1 MYTFEDRN
9 GDSLTLRP
17 EGTAACVRAVLEH
30 GITGGGQGQKLW
42 YIGPMFRHERPQ
54 KGRFRQLHQYGVEA
68 IGSSDPAVDAE
79 VISLAYSIYKS
90 FGLQKIKVVVN
101 SLGDAESRNAHRDAL
116 IRHFEPVAGELC
128 QDCQS
133 RLYKNPL
140 RILDCKVDR
149 DHPSMKT
156 APSILEYLNEESK
169 AYFDQVLAQ
178 LDALGVA
185 YEVDPTLV
193 RGLDYYTH
201 TAFEIMS
208 EAEGFGAIT
217 TLCGGGRYNGLV
229 QDIGG
234 PDMPGVGFG
243 IGLERLILALENEG
257 VLPKLETGLDVFI
270 VAQGE
275 KEVELTAT
283 RLLQLLRMEGFKA
296 DRDYQGRK
304 FKGQFKQ
311 ADRLKAKFTVILG
324 DDEVERG
331 AAALK
336 DMTTG
341 EQVDVP
347 LSAVADKIRELSEG
361 AEQ

>member
-1 MYTFEDRN
+1 
-9 GDSLTLRP
+9 
-17 EGTAACVRAVLEH
+17 
-30 GITGGGQGQKLW
+30 
-42 YIGPMFRHERPQ
+42 
-54 KGRFRQLHQYGVEA
+54 
-68 IGSSDPAVDAE
+68 
-79 VISLAYSIYKS
+79 
-90 FGLQKIKVVVN
+90 
-101 SLGDAESRNAHRDAL
+101 
-116 IRHFEPVAGELC
+116 
-128 QDCQS
+128 
-133 RLYKNPL
+133 
-140 RILDCKVDR
+140 
-149 DHPSMKT
+149 
-156 APSILEYLNEESK
+156 
-169 AYFDQVLAQ
+169 
-178 LDALGVA
+178 
-185 YEVDPTLV
+185 
-193 RGLDYYTH
+193 
-201 TAFEIMS
+201 
-208 EAEGFGAIT
+208 
-217 TLCGGGRYNGLV
+217 
-229 QDIGG
+229 
-234 PDMPGVGFG
+234 MPGIGFG

-257 VLPKLETGLDVFI
+257 VLPELETGLDVFI

-361 AEQ
+361 AGQ